1 MKSKITILSSLVL
14 LVTMSFAFALAS
26 PDEKYFEG
34 KWHVLV
40 KGTPNGDAT
49 IPVRFETVDG
59 KTTGYFTEEGATE
72 EKKMSS
78 AIVAGDVIN
87 TSFNISGYDVTLSL
101 TKVDDDNTK
110 GDLMGMFD
118 AEGKRVK

>member
-1 MKSKITILSSLVL
+1 
-14 LVTMSFAFALAS
+14 MSFAFALSS
-26 PDEKYFEG
+26 PDAKYFEG
-34 KWHVLV
+34 RWSVLI

-78 AIVAGDVIN
+78 AVVSGDVIN
-87 TSFNISGYDVTLSL
+87 TAFNISGYDVTLSL
-101 TKVDDDNTK
+101 TKVDEDNAK

-118 AEGKRVK
+118 AEGTRVKK

>member
-1 MKSKITILSSLVL
+1 MKRKITILGSLVL
-14 LVTMSFAFALAS
+14 LVTMSFAFALTS

-34 KWHVLV
+34 KWSVLI

-49 IPVRFETVDG
+49 IPMRFETVDG
-59 KTTGYFTEEGATE
+59 KTTGYFTEEGAAE
-72 EKKMSS
+72 EKKMST
-78 AIVAGDVIN
+78 ATIKDDVIN

-101 TKVDDDNTK
+101 KKVDADNAK

>member
-1 MKSKITILSSLVL
+1 M
-14 LVTMSFAFALAS
+14 AFALTS

-34 KWHVLV
+34 KWNVLV

-49 IPVRFETVDG
+49 IPLRFETKDG

-78 AIVAGDVIN
+78 ATISGDVIN
-87 TSFNISGYDVTLSL
+87 TAFNISGYDVTLSL
-101 TKVDDDNTK
+101 TKVDDDHAN

-118 AEGKRVK
+118 AEGTRVK